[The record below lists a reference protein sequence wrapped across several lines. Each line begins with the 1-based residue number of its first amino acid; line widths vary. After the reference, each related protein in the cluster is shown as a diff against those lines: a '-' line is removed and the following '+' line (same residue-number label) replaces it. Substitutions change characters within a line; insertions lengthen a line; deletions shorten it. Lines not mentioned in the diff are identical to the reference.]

1 MAKTK
6 RLLAIEDCAIVAR
19 MREGHAAPFP
29 TDTGALVVSVPTANP
44 ALAVAALV
52 PLLVRHLPLACAT
65 QLRAG
70 ADGEVQPLVDAEAR
84 QAWAQ
89 VDVYSETSAA
99 GVELS
104 RVTCGRNALH
114 KVWANVLEC
123 EIVKIG
129 GLNLRGLP
137 AAANIEK
144 EEELKALTELLR
156 PIAERLEIGC
166 VGSFA
171 RGSIGRSG
179 TGAAALAEAGELEAA
194 AEGEDDKQEVRR
206 QKEVIEQKARGA
218 ATHPHRSCPPP
229 RTRPI
234 ARAVTAL
241 PPLAAAFALF
251 ALPAR
256 AGEGVPQHDDAQ
268 LKLLHLG
275 RRGGPATARRDF
287 RTKNAVLRRQV
298 CLECHR
304 SARARPQRTA
314 VLGSLVLRG
323 RSHHQQGRVVRGR
336 DRPSRC
342 PRRETGEQV
351 DGDRDAAVGSQW
363 PPHVRPNQERVR
375 QPPTSAKE
383 RQAASRCCCG
393 CAGRQEAYDLS
404 ATWTIVVYL
413 SSPRKFNSHSRRRVS
428 VAPQLLLM
436 TGAV

>member
-171 RGSIGRSG
+171 RGSIGRLG

-194 AEGEDDKQEVRR
+194 AEGEDAKQEVRR
-206 QKEVIEQKARGA
+206 QKKVIEQKARGA

-234 ARAVTAL
+234 LAPSRHYHPSR
-241 PPLAAAFALF
+241 PPLHFLLCRRAQVKACRSTMMHNSNSSTWGDAEDQLLRDAISAPRTRYSDGKFAWNAIAVHVPGRSGPQCSARWYSVVDPTINKDEWSEAEIGRLDALVEKLGNKWTEIGTQLSGPSGRRTYDQTRNAYANRRRVPKNGKRPAGAAAA
-251 ALPAR
+251 APGA
-256 AGEGVPQHDDAQ
+256 
-268 LKLLHLG
+268 K
-275 RRGGPATARRDF
+275 RRT
-287 RTKNAVLRRQV
+287 TY
-298 CLECHR
+298 
-304 SARARPQRTA
+304 
-314 VLGSLVLRG
+314 VLRG
-323 RSHHQQGRVVRGR
+323 Q
-336 DRPSRC
+336 
-342 PRRETGEQV
+342 
-351 DGDRDAAVGSQW
+351 
-363 PPHVRPNQERVR
+363 
-375 QPPTSAKE
+375 
-383 RQAASRCCCG
+383 
-393 CAGRQEAYDLS
+393 
-404 ATWTIVVYL
+404 
-413 SSPRKFNSHSRRRVS
+413 
-428 VAPQLLLM
+428 
-436 TGAV
+436 

>member
-206 QKEVIEQKARGA
+206 QKEVIEQKVKAC
-218 ATHPHRSCPPP
+218 RSTMMHNSNSSTWGDAEDQLLRDAISAP
-229 RTRPI
+229 RTRYSDGKFAWNAI
-234 ARAVTAL
+234 AVHVPGRSGPQCSACWYSVVDPTINKDEWSEAEIGRLDAL
-241 PPLAAAFALF
+241 VEKL
-251 ALPAR
+251 
-256 AGEGVPQHDDAQ
+256 GNKWTEIGTQ
-268 LKLLHLG
+268 LSGPSG
-275 RRGGPATARRDF
+275 RRTYDQTR
-287 RTKNAVLRRQV
+287 NAY
-298 CLECHR
+298 
-304 SARARPQRTA
+304 A
-314 VLGSLVLRG
+314 
-323 RSHHQQGRVVRGR
+323 
-336 DRPSRC
+336 
-342 PRRETGEQV
+342 
-351 DGDRDAAVGSQW
+351 
-363 PPHVRPNQERVR
+363 N
-375 QPPTSAKE
+375 
-383 RQAASRCCCG
+383 
-393 CAGRQEAYDLS
+393 
-404 ATWTIVVYL
+404 
-413 SSPRKFNSHSRRRVS
+413 RRRVPKNGKRPAGAAAA
-428 VAPQLLLM
+428 AP
-436 TGAV
+436 GAKRRTT

>member
-206 QKEVIEQKARGA
+206 QKEAIEEKARGA
-218 ATHPHRSCPPP
+218 ATHPHRSCPPL
-229 RTRPI
+229 
-234 ARAVTAL
+234 VT
-241 PPLAAAFALF
+241 AFALF

-256 AGEGVPQHDDAQ
+256 AGEGVPTAPATYDDAE
-268 LKLLHLG
+268 LKLLQLG
-275 RRGGPATARRDF
+275 RRGGPAAARRDF

-314 VLGSLVLRG
+314 VLVSLEHRG

>member
-1 MAKTK
+1 VAKTK

-234 ARAVTAL
+234 
-241 PPLAAAFALF
+241 LA
-251 ALPAR
+251 
-256 AGEGVPQHDDAQ
+256 
-268 LKLLHLG
+268 
-275 RRGGPATARRDF
+275 
-287 RTKNAVLRRQV
+287 
-298 CLECHR
+298 
-304 SARARPQRTA
+304 
-314 VLGSLVLRG
+314 
-323 RSHHQQGRVVRGR
+323 
-336 DRPSRC
+336 PS
-342 PRRETGEQV
+342 
-351 DGDRDAAVGSQW
+351 
-363 PPHVRPNQERVR
+363 
-375 QPPTSAKE
+375 
-383 RQAASRCCCG
+383 
-393 CAGRQEAYDLS
+393 
-404 ATWTIVVYL
+404 
-413 SSPRKFNSHSRRRVS
+413 
-428 VAPQLLLM
+428 
-436 TGAV
+436 

>member
-206 QKEVIEQKARGA
+206 QKEAIEEKARGA

-234 ARAVTAL
+234 LAPSRHYHPSR
-241 PPLAAAFALF
+241 PPLHFLLCRRAQVKACRSTMMHNSNSSTWGDAEDQLLRDAISAPRTRYSDGKFAWNAIAVHVPGRSGPQCSACWYSVVDPTINKDEWSEAEIGRLDALVEKLGNKWTEIGTQLSGPSGRRTYDQTRNAYANRRRVPKNGKRPAGAAAA
-251 ALPAR
+251 APGA
-256 AGEGVPQHDDAQ
+256 
-268 LKLLHLG
+268 K
-275 RRGGPATARRDF
+275 RRT
-287 RTKNAVLRRQV
+287 TY
-298 CLECHR
+298 
-304 SARARPQRTA
+304 
-314 VLGSLVLRG
+314 VLRG
-323 RSHHQQGRVVRGR
+323 Q
-336 DRPSRC
+336 
-342 PRRETGEQV
+342 
-351 DGDRDAAVGSQW
+351 
-363 PPHVRPNQERVR
+363 
-375 QPPTSAKE
+375 
-383 RQAASRCCCG
+383 
-393 CAGRQEAYDLS
+393 
-404 ATWTIVVYL
+404 
-413 SSPRKFNSHSRRRVS
+413 
-428 VAPQLLLM
+428 
-436 TGAV
+436 

>member
-206 QKEVIEQKARGA
+206 QKEAIEEKARGAATHPHRSCPPPRTRPISRPIARALSHAPYRTCPCSRPRSSRPLVHVQVARCSGGSLERISIGRLGTGAAALAEAGELEAAAEGEDAKQEVRRQKKVIEQKARGA

-241 PPLAAAFALF
+241 PPFAAAFALF

-323 RSHHQQGRVVRGR
+323 RSHHQ
-336 DRPSRC
+336 
-342 PRRETGEQV
+342 
-351 DGDRDAAVGSQW
+351 
-363 PPHVRPNQERVR
+363 
-375 QPPTSAKE
+375 
-383 RQAASRCCCG
+383 
-393 CAGRQEAYDLS
+393 
-404 ATWTIVVYL
+404 
-413 SSPRKFNSHSRRRVS
+413 
-428 VAPQLLLM
+428 
-436 TGAV
+436 